1 MSDWGAST
9 RNLNVMIA
17 FHQFLRQRS
26 ASGERMTGAFQA
38 FAALVEI
45 HPGVWSNIRR
55 GKVGVGDAMARR
67 IECRTGKPVGWLDA
81 PQVDDGLSWLN
92 SEEQEFSAEVI
103 KTLRRVGEG
112 GHAAFTEMLA
122 AFDADEKK
130 AQESDLRRGGSG
142 LQPPGAVGRTGGGQA
157 AAAPDQV
164 AGR

>member
-45 HPGVWSNIRR
+45 DPGVWSNIRR

-67 IECRTGKPVGWLDA
+67 IECRTGKPIGWLDA
-81 PQVDDGLSWLN
+81 PQVDDGRSWLN
-92 SEEQEFSAEVI
+92 SEEQDFSAEVI

-112 GHAAFTEMLA
+112 GHAAFAEMLA

-130 AQESDLRRGGSG
+130 AQEK
-142 LQPPGAVGRTGGGQA
+142 
-157 AAAPDQV
+157 
-164 AGR
+164 